1 MKTWLKLTFLTFALL
16 AAGSAAAQAV
26 IGQAAPPFGITDTQG
41 RSVKLA
47 DFKGKLV
54 VLEWVNPGCPY
65 VQKHYNSG
73 NLPATQKAARAKD
86 VVWLSINSTAV
97 DHSDYRK
104 PDDLSAW
111 LKSKDAAMTATLMD
125 VDGKVGRTYG
135 ARTTPHMYLIDPQGK
150 LLYAGAIDS
159 IPSANVADLKT
170 ATNYVNQALGE
181 ALAGKALSKPT
192 SQAYGCSIKYANA
205 G

>member
-1 MKTWLKLTFLTFALL
+1 MNALLKFAILAAVSL
-16 AAGSAAAQAV
+16 AAGGAAAQAV
-26 IGQAAPPFGITDTQG
+26 VGQVAPAFAVTDTQG

-47 DFKGKLV
+47 DFKGKHV

-86 VVWLSINSTAV
+86 VVWLAINSTAV
-97 DHSDYRK
+97 DHYDYRK
-104 PDDLSAW
+104 PDELSAW
-111 LKSKDAAMTATLMD
+111 LKSKDSAMTATLMD
-125 VDGKVGRTYG
+125 VDGKVGRAYG

-159 IPSANVADLKT
+159 IPSANVADIKT

-192 SQAYGCSIKYANA
+192 SQAYGCSVKYANA